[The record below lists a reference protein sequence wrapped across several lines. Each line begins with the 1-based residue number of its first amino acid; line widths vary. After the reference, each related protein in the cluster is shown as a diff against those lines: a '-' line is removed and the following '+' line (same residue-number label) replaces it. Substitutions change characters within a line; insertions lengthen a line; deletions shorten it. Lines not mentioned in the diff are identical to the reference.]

1 MDQKADR
8 LNPSAPLQK
17 KNFDLE
23 QTLEKKHNDVKSFN
37 KSKNN
42 NKEMITYFKD
52 KYIQSEKKCEEHKI
66 LNTALKSFDAIVNIA
81 TTSSSITLSLTG
93 FGLNA
98 IPTLTVTACGL
109 SSGNEVIYERVVQK
123 YEKLQKTL
131 SKIST
136 NNKNFLKLITKI
148 FTIFCN

>member
-1 MDQKADR
+1 M
-8 LNPSAPLQK
+8 NPSAPLQK

-23 QTLEKKHNDVKSFN
+23 QTLEKKHNDEKSFN

-52 KYIQSEKKCEEHKI
+52 KNNQSEKKCEEHET
-66 LNTALKSFDAIVNIA
+66 LSTALKSFDTIVIIA

-98 IPTLTVTACGL
+98 IPISTVTA
-109 SSGNEVIYERVVQK
+109 SEISAGNEVIYERVVQK
-123 YEKLQKTL
+123 FKKIQKT
-131 SKIST
+131 
-136 NNKNFLKLITKI
+136 
-148 FTIFCN
+148 